1 MTSGSSREN
10 LNSIFNT
17 LTGFRFFRGLTDISK
32 SIKHLVRDMKN
43 IRFRLADY
51 FRFSYRIFLINIL
64 FLFAM
69 VLSSCEKKM
78 GVLKNTDILS
88 LPTTTVKD
96 FESVFTDST
105 KIQFVLT
112 SPLMEGYSRERPP
125 YTIFR
130 NGIKAEF
137 YDGHDKPVASITSKY
152 AKLYEDKNLWEL
164 KDSVRAINEKNEKL
178 ETDLLF
184 WDRDKD
190 LFYTDRFVRITSE
203 DQIVMGIGM
212 KSNSR
217 FTDWWIR
224 NVSAIIPISDEE

>member
-1 MTSGSSREN
+1 MTLAYNFRIRRNSVFLYAL
-10 LNSIFNT
+10 LNIA
-17 LTGFRFFRGLTDISK
+17 
-32 SIKHLVRDMKN
+32 LVHT
-43 IRFRLADY
+43 
-51 FRFSYRIFLINIL
+51 
-64 FLFAM
+64 
-69 VLSSCEKKM
+69 SCEKKM

-105 KIQFVLT
+105 KIQFILT

-137 YDGHDKPVASITSKY
+137 YDGHYKPVASITSKY

-224 NVSAIIPISDEE
+224 NVSATIPISDEE